1 MMKLE
6 EFTCLIR
13 SAAELGDWFELAAF
27 ESSGRFVLILNDE
40 LSVTL
45 SPAPDSELLSAT
57 FDVGPLPDSDAAR
70 HRLVELLLN
79 ANARQQS
86 PVVSFGV
93 SPFNESVTL
102 STLIPVKL
110 DGEHELVASLSKLA
124 ALVEAWRPLVASV
137 ESSAPAFSIAQEM
150 SATFY
155 IRA

>member
-6 EFTCLIR
+6 EFTGLIR
-13 SAAELGDWFELAAF
+13 STAELGDWFELAAF

-45 SPAPDSELLSAT
+45 SLAPDSGLLSAT

-70 HRLVELLLN
+70 HRIVELLLN
-79 ANARQQS
+79 ANAR
-86 PVVSFGV
+86 PLGPFVSFGL
-93 SPFNESVTL
+93 SLFDESVTL
-102 STLIPVKL
+102 STLLPARL
-110 DGEHELVASLSKLA
+110 GGEHELAASLSGLA
-124 ALVEAWRPLVASV
+124 AFVEAWRPLVTSV